1 MLEYRIRLIDIHKTP
16 FGVFC
21 VCDFSTT
28 IMPMTLTNITRYS
41 FIAGIFLLPLVFF
54 TGLMPLPL
62 AKTMLVLLIV
72 LVSLGALI
80 VRTLRSGEASL
91 PWHPIYLAALLLPV
105 VYFLSALFSPER
117 SIALF
122 GYNLEAGT
130 FISILLGV
138 LLLALISLVDRERKL
153 SLELLGALLVS
164 GGLVALVGAV
174 KVLSAGAVFN
184 GSIFADIMGNSV
196 GSWTDY
202 AVFLAVIAIIA
213 LMALEMLQIKKVVRV
228 TLYCIMILSM
238 VLQMIIN
245 FSLAWVLLLVLSL
258 IVVVYSSTIERR
270 FHDGARERRVFP
282 LALTLAVI
290 SLIFVINPTVS
301 KSGDLRT
308 VVSNHFNVQNLDIR
322 PSISA
327 TLSVTK
333 PVLKADPVLGSGPN
347 TFSTDWFAYKPVDLN
362 GTPFWGTAFP
372 FGVGFLPTQVAS
384 VGLLGALVWIVFIGA
399 FLMLVRKALGTA
411 MPRPDRFVVVTS
423 LLVSAFLWASLFVYV
438 PSPVIFYLAFF
449 ATGILLA
456 SLIQTGGI
464 PVRPLHFR
472 QSAFTNFSTVLVT
485 TVVGAL
491 VLVGAV
497 YAGGRA
503 LSIFYFQRA
512 EAQVASGAS
521 VTDVETHLDK
531 AVSLSG
537 LDVYYR
543 ALSEVAMSRAQAA
556 FTSASGTAEENQA
569 AFQAAIAKA
578 IGASQAAVAAHPESY
593 GNWIAL
599 GNIYATLVPAPLSVD
614 GAYDSAKNAYLEAQK
629 HNPLS
634 PEPSLLIARL
644 DYAKGDLAS
653 ARTGVE
659 KAISLKQDYADA
671 YFLLTQIEVG
681 QNNID
686 RAIESAKTAAILSP
700 DNAGV
705 DFELGLLLYSSKD
718 YQNAAVALAQAVKLV
733 PNYANAKY
741 FLGLALD
748 KLGDKVD
755 AITEFKDLLKSN
767 PDNTD
772 LPIIIQNLEANRDAL
787 YQAPSGTHPEKKP
800 TPPIKAAE

>member
-1 MLEYRIRLIDIHKTP
+1 
-16 FGVFC
+16 
-21 VCDFSTT
+21 
-28 IMPMTLTNITRYS
+28 MTLTNITRYS
-41 FIAGIFLLPLVFF
+41 FIGGILLLPLIFF
-54 TGLMPLPL
+54 TSLVPLPL
-62 AKTMLVLLIV
+62 VKTLLVLLMV

-80 VRTLRSGEASL
+80 ARTLKSGEVSL
-91 PWHPIYLAALLLPV
+91 PWHPVYIAALLLPV
-105 VYFLSALFSPER
+105 AYFLSAIFSPER

-138 LLLALISLVDRERKL
+138 LLLCLISLIDKERKL
-153 SLELLGALLVS
+153 SLELLGALVVS
-164 GGLVALVGAV
+164 GGLVALIGTIKA
-174 KVLSAGAVFN
+174 LSAGAVLN
-184 GSIFADIMGNSV
+184 GSIFAGIMGNSV

-202 AVFLAVIAIIA
+202 AIFLAAISIIA
-213 LMALEMLQIKKVVRV
+213 LLALEMLQLKKAVRI
-228 TLYCIMILSM
+228 TLYGILALSI

-245 FSLAWVLLLVLSL
+245 FSLAWVLLLAVSL
-258 IVVVYSSTIERR
+258 IVVVYSATIERR
-270 FHDGARERRVFP
+270 FHDGTRERRVFP
-282 LALTLAVI
+282 LALTLTVI

-308 VVSNHFNVQNLDIR
+308 VISNHFNVQNLDIR
-322 PSISA
+322 PSVSA
-327 TLSVTK
+327 TESVTA
-333 PVLKADPVLGSGPN
+333 PVLKADPILGSGPN
-347 TFSTDWFAYKPVDLN
+347 TFSTDWFAYKPIDLN
-362 GTPFWGTAFP
+362 TTLFWGTAFP

-384 VGLLGALVWIVFIGA
+384 VGLLGALIWLVFIGA
-399 FLMLVRKALGTA
+399 FLMLLRKALGTA
-411 MPRPDRFVVVTS
+411 LPRPDRFVVVAS
-423 LLVSAFLWASLFVYV
+423 LFTAAFLWAALFVYV
-438 PSPVIFYLAFF
+438 PSPVIFYLTFF
-449 ATGILLA
+449 VTGILLA
-456 SLIQTGGI
+456 SLIQTGII

-472 QSAFTNFSTVLVT
+472 QNAFTNFSTVLVT
-485 TVVGAL
+485 TVIGAA

-503 LSIFYFQRA
+503 LSIFYFQKAQA
-512 EAQVASGAS
+512 EVASGAS
-521 VTDVETHLDK
+521 VADVETHLSK

-543 ALSEVAMSRAQAA
+543 ALSEVAMTRAQAA
-556 FTSASGTAEENQA
+556 FTSTAGTAEENQA

-578 IGASQAAVAAHPESY
+578 IAASQAAVAAHPESY

-599 GNIYATLVPAPLSVD
+599 GNIYATLVPAPLSVN
-614 GAYDSAKNAYLEAQK
+614 GAYDSAKNAYAEAGK
-629 HNPLS
+629 RNPLS
-634 PEPSLLIARL
+634 PEVPLLIARL
-644 DYAKGDLAS
+644 DYAKSDLAS

-700 DNAGV
+700 DNAGI

-748 KLGDKVD
+748 KLGDKAD

-772 LPIIIQNLEANRDAL
+772 LPIIVQNLEAGRDAL

-800 TPPIKAAE
+800 APPITTAE